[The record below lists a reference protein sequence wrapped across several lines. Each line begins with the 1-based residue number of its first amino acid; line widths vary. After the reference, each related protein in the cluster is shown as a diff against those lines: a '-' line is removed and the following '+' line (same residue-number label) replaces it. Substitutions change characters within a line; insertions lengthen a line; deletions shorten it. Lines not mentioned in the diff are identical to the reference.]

1 MKAIRTDSEISAITE
16 SCEIAALV
24 LQDLVHLTVEGISTY
39 DLDQIG
45 KEKIAQYG
53 AKSACYN
60 YRHGANIFPAY
71 TCISINEEIVHG
83 IGRIDRM
90 VQNGDIVSLDVCVS
104 YNGYIGDNAK
114 TIAIGSVDTKIENL
128 LEDTENALRKGIECA
143 RAGNRVGDI
152 SNAIESFIRPKG
164 YGIVRDFVGHGVGKT
179 MHELPQIPNFGKK
192 NTGPLLKPG
201 MALAIEPMIN
211 LGSPN
216 IRFLEDEWTA
226 VTADKQPSAHFEHT
240 VLVTDGDPKILTKVK
255 N

>member
-1 MKAIRTDSEISAITE
+1 MKAIRSDSEISAIAE

-24 LQDLVHLTVEGISTY
+24 LRDLVDRAVEGISTY

-45 KEKIAQYG
+45 KAKMAEYG

-83 IGRIDRM
+83 IGRIDRI
-90 VQNGDIVSLDVCVS
+90 VQEGDLFSLDVCVS

-114 TIAIGSVDTKIENL
+114 TIASGTADTKLENL
-128 LEDTENALRKGIECA
+128 LEDTQNALLKGIYRA

-152 SNAIESFIRPKG
+152 SNAIESFIKPKG

-192 NTGPLLKPG
+192 GTGSLLNPG
-201 MALAIEPMIN
+201 MTLAIEPMIN
-211 LGSPN
+211 LGTPK
-216 IRFLEDEWTA
+216 IRFLKDGWTA
-226 VTADKQPSAHFEHT
+226 VTADRQPSAHFEHT
-240 VLVTDGDPKILTKVK
+240 ILVTDGDPQILTKVK

>member
-1 MKAIRTDSEISAITE
+1 MKAIRSDSEISAIAE

-24 LQDLVHLTVEGISTY
+24 LRDLVDVAVEGISTY

-45 KEKIAQYG
+45 KAKMAEYG

-83 IGRIDRM
+83 IGRIDRI
-90 VQNGDIVSLDVCVS
+90 VQEGDLVSLDVCVS

-114 TIAIGSVDTKIENL
+114 TIAIGTVDTKMENL
-128 LEDTENALRKGIECA
+128 LEDTQNALLKGIDRA

-152 SNAIESFIRPKG
+152 SNAIESFIKPKG

-192 NTGPLLKPG
+192 GTGSLLNPG
-201 MALAIEPMIN
+201 MTLAIEPMIN
-211 LGSPN
+211 LGTPK
-216 IRFLEDEWTA
+216 IRFLKDGWTA
-226 VTADKQPSAHFEHT
+226 VTADRQPSAHFEHT
-240 VLVTDGDPKILTKVK
+240 ILVTDGDPQILTKVK

>member
-1 MKAIRTDSEISAITE
+1 MKAIRTDSEISAIAE

-24 LQDLVHLTVEGISTY
+24 LQDLVDVAVEGISTY

-45 KEKIAQYG
+45 KAKMAEYG

-83 IGRIDRM
+83 IGRIDRI
-90 VQNGDIVSLDVCVS
+90 VQESDLVSLDVCVS

-114 TIAIGSVDTKIENL
+114 TIAIGTVDTKLENL
-128 LEDTENALRKGIECA
+128 LEDTQNALLKGIDRA

-152 SNAIESFIRPKG
+152 SNAIESFIKPKG

-192 NTGPLLKPG
+192 GTGSLLNPG
-201 MALAIEPMIN
+201 MTLAIEPMIN
-211 LGSPN
+211 LGTPK
-216 IRFLEDEWTA
+216 IRFLKDGWTA
-226 VTADKQPSAHFEHT
+226 VTADRQPSAHFEHT
-240 VLVTDGDPKILTKVK
+240 ILVTDGDPQILTKVK

>member
-1 MKAIRTDSEISAITE
+1 MKPIRSDSEISAITDA
-16 SCEIAALV
+16 CEIAALV
-24 LQDLVHLTVEGISTY
+24 LQELVDLTEEGISTY

-45 KEKIAQYG
+45 KAKMAEYD

-60 YRHGANIFPAY
+60 YRHGSNIFPAY

-83 IGRIDRM
+83 IGRIDRI
-90 VQNGDIVSLDVCVS
+90 VQDGDIVSLDVCIS
-104 YNGYIGDNAK
+104 YKGYIGDNAK
-114 TIAIGSVDTKIENL
+114 TIAIGTVDSEVQNL
-128 LEDTENALRKGIECA
+128 LEDTQNALVKGIDRA

-152 SNAIESFIRPKG
+152 SNAVESFIKPKG

-192 NTGPLLKPG
+192 GTGPLLRPG
-201 MALAIEPMIN
+201 MTLAIEPMIN

-216 IRFLEDEWTA
+216 IRFLEDGWTA
-226 VTADKQPSAHFEHT
+226 ITADKKPSAHFEHT
-240 VLVTDGDPKILTKVK
+240 ILVTEGDPKILTKVK

>member
-1 MKAIRTDSEISAITE
+1 MKAIRSDSEISAIAK

-24 LQDLVHLTVEGISTY
+24 LQYLVDTTSEGITTY
-39 DLDQIG
+39 DIDQLG
-45 KEKIAQYG
+45 KEKIAEYG

-71 TCISINEEIVHG
+71 TCISVNEEIVHG
-83 IGRIDRM
+83 IGRIDRT
-90 VQNGDIVSLDVCVS
+90 VQNGDIVSLDVCVN
-104 YNGYIGDNAK
+104 YDGFIGDNAR
-114 TIAIGSVDTKIENL
+114 TIAIGSVDPKIENL
-128 LEDTENALRKGIECA
+128 LADTENALLKGIEQV
-143 RAGNRVGDI
+143 RPGNRVGDI
-152 SNAIESFIRPKG
+152 SDAIESFIQPKG

-192 NTGPLLKPG
+192 GTGPLLKPG

-216 IRFLEDEWTA
+216 LRFLEDGWTA
-226 VTADKQPSAHFEHT
+226 VTADNQPSAHFEHT
-240 VLVTDGDPKILTKVK
+240 VLVTEGDPKILTKVK

>member
-90 VQNGDIVSLDVCVS
+90 VQYGDIVSLDVCVS

-128 LEDTENALRKGIECA
+128 LEDTENALQKGIECA

-216 IRFLEDEWTA
+216 IRFLEDGWTA

>member
-1 MKAIRTDSEISAITE
+1 MKAIRSDSEISAIAE

-24 LQDLVHLTVEGISTY
+24 LRDLVDVAVEGISTY

-45 KEKIAQYG
+45 KAKMAEYG

-83 IGRIDRM
+83 IGRIDRI
-90 VQNGDIVSLDVCVS
+90 VQEGDLVSLDVCVS

-114 TIAIGSVDTKIENL
+114 TIAIGTVDTKLENL
-128 LEDTENALRKGIECA
+128 LEDTQNALLKGIDCA

-152 SNAIESFIRPKG
+152 SNAIESFIKPKG

-192 NTGPLLKPG
+192 GTGSLLNPG
-201 MALAIEPMIN
+201 MTLAIEPMIN
-211 LGSPN
+211 LGTPK
-216 IRFLEDEWTA
+216 IRFLKDGWTA
-226 VTADKQPSAHFEHT
+226 VTADRQPSAHFEHT
-240 VLVTDGDPKILTKVK
+240 ILVTDGDPQILTKVK

>member
-1 MKAIRTDSEISAITE
+1 MKAIRPDSEITAIAE

-24 LQDLVHLTVEGISTY
+24 LQDLVDATVEGISTY

-45 KEKIAQYG
+45 KAKIAEYG

-60 YRHGANIFPAY
+60 YRHGSNIFPAY
-71 TCISINEEIVHG
+71 TCISVNEEIVHG
-83 IGRIDRM
+83 IGRIDRI
-90 VQNGDIVSLDVCVS
+90 VQDGDVVSLDVCVS
-104 YNGYIGDNAK
+104 YNGYIGDNAR
-114 TIAIGSVDTKIENL
+114 TIAIGSVEPNLKNL
-128 LEDTENALRKGIECA
+128 LEDTQNALLKGIDCA

-152 SNAIESFIRPKG
+152 SNAVESFIKPKG

-192 NTGPLLKPG
+192 GTGSLLSPG
-201 MALAIEPMIN
+201 MTLAIEPMIN

-216 IRFLEDEWTA
+216 IRFLEDGWTA
-226 VTADKQPSAHFEHT
+226 VTADKKPSAHFEHT
-240 VLVTDGDPKILTKVK
+240 ILVTDGDPKILTKVK

>member
-1 MKAIRTDSEISAITE
+1 MKAIRSDSEISAIAE

-24 LQDLVHLTVEGISTY
+24 LQDLVDVAVEGISTY

-45 KEKIAQYG
+45 KAKMAEYG

-83 IGRIDRM
+83 IGRIDRI
-90 VQNGDIVSLDVCVS
+90 VQEGDLVSLDVCVS

-114 TIAIGSVDTKIENL
+114 TIAIGTVDTKLENL
-128 LEDTENALRKGIECA
+128 LEDTQNALLKGIDRA

-152 SNAIESFIRPKG
+152 SNAIESFIKPKG

-192 NTGPLLKPG
+192 GTGSLLNPG
-201 MALAIEPMIN
+201 MTLAIEPMIN
-211 LGSPN
+211 LGTPK
-216 IRFLEDEWTA
+216 IRFLKDGWTA
-226 VTADKQPSAHFEHT
+226 VTADRQPSAHFEHT
-240 VLVTDGDPKILTKVK
+240 ILVTDGDPQILTKVK

>member
-1 MKAIRTDSEISAITE
+1 MKAIRTDSEISAIAE

-24 LQDLVHLTVEGISTY
+24 LQNLVDLTAEGISTY
-39 DLDQIG
+39 DLDQLG
-45 KEKIAQYG
+45 KAKIAEYG

-60 YRHGANIFPAY
+60 YCHGANIFPAH
-71 TCISINEEIVHG
+71 TCISVNEEIVHG
-83 IGRIDRM
+83 IGRIDRN
-90 VQNGDIVSLDVCVS
+90 VQNGDIISLDVCVS
-104 YNGYIGDNAK
+104 YNGYIGDNAR
-114 TIAIGSVDTKIENL
+114 TIALGSVNPKLENL
-128 LEDTENALRKGIECA
+128 LEDTHTALLKGIECA

-152 SNAIESFIRPKG
+152 SNAIESFIQPKG

-179 MHELPQIPNFGKK
+179 MHELPQIPNFGKRG
-192 NTGPLLKPG
+192 TGPLLKPG

-216 IRFLEDEWTA
+216 IRFLEDGWTA

-240 VLVTDGDPKILTKVK
+240 VLVTEGDPKILTKVK

>member
-1 MKAIRTDSEISAITE
+1 MKAIRSDSEISSIEA

-24 LQDLVHLTVEGISTY
+24 LQYLVDSTLEGISTY
-39 DLDQIG
+39 DIDQLG
-45 KEKIAQYG
+45 KEKIAEYG

-71 TCISINEEIVHG
+71 TCISVNEEIVHG
-83 IGRIDRM
+83 IGRIDRTILT
-90 VQNGDIVSLDVCVS
+90 GDIVSLDVCVN
-104 YNGYIGDNAK
+104 YNGYIGDNAR
-114 TIAIGSVDTKIENL
+114 TIAIGSVEPKIKNL
-128 LEDTENALRKGIECA
+128 LEDTQNALLKGIE
-143 RAGNRVGDI
+143 RVRPGNRVGDI
-152 SNAIESFIRPKG
+152 SNAIESFIQPKG

-192 NTGPLLKPG
+192 GIGPLLKPG

-216 IRFLEDEWTA
+216 IQFLEDGWTA
-226 VTADKQPSAHFEHT
+226 VTADEQPSAHFEHT
-240 VLVTDGDPKILTKVK
+240 VLVTDEDPKILTKVK

>member
-1 MKAIRTDSEISAITE
+1 MKATRSDSEISAIAE

-24 LQDLVHLTVEGISTY
+24 LQYLVDSTSEGISTY
-39 DLDQIG
+39 DIDQLG
-45 KEKIAQYG
+45 KEKIAEFG

-71 TCISINEEIVHG
+71 TCISVNEEIVHG
-83 IGRIDRM
+83 IGRINRT
-90 VQNGDIVSLDVCVS
+90 VQNGDIVSLDVCVN
-104 YNGYIGDNAK
+104 YNGYIGDNAR
-114 TIAIGSVDTKIENL
+114 TISIGSVDSKIENL
-128 LEDTENALRKGIECA
+128 LEDTENALYKGIE
-143 RAGNRVGDI
+143 RVRPGNRVGDI
-152 SNAIESFIRPKG
+152 SNAIESFIQPKG

-192 NTGPLLKPG
+192 GTGSLLKPG

-216 IRFLEDEWTA
+216 IRFLEDGWTA

-240 VLVTDGDPKILTKVK
+240 ILVTDGDPKILTKVK

>member
-1 MKAIRTDSEISAITE
+1 MKAIRPDSEITAIAE

-24 LQDLVHLTVEGISTY
+24 LQDLVDATVEGISTY

-45 KEKIAQYG
+45 KAKIAEYG

-60 YRHGANIFPAY
+60 YRHGSNIFPAY
-71 TCISINEEIVHG
+71 TCISVNEEIVHG
-83 IGRIDRM
+83 IGRIDRI
-90 VQNGDIVSLDVCVS
+90 VQDGDVVSLDVCVS
-104 YNGYIGDNAK
+104 YNGYIGDNAR
-114 TIAIGSVDTKIENL
+114 TIAIGSVEPNLKNL
-128 LEDTENALRKGIECA
+128 LEDTKNALLKGIDCA

-152 SNAIESFIRPKG
+152 SNAVESFIKPKG

-192 NTGPLLKPG
+192 GTGSLLSPG
-201 MALAIEPMIN
+201 MTLAIEPMIN

-216 IRFLEDEWTA
+216 IRFLEDGWTA
-226 VTADKQPSAHFEHT
+226 VTADKKPSAHFEHT
-240 VLVTDGDPKILTKVK
+240 ILVTDGDPKILTKVK

>member
-1 MKAIRTDSEISAITE
+1 MKAIRSDSEISAIAE

-24 LQDLVHLTVEGISTY
+24 LRDLVDVAVEGISTY

-45 KEKIAQYG
+45 KAKMAEYG

-83 IGRIDRM
+83 IGRIDRI
-90 VQNGDIVSLDVCVS
+90 VQEGDLVSLDVCVS

-114 TIAIGSVDTKIENL
+114 TIAIGTVDTKLENL
-128 LEDTENALRKGIECA
+128 LEDTQNALLKGIDRA

-152 SNAIESFIRPKG
+152 SNAIESFIKPKG

-192 NTGPLLKPG
+192 GTGSLLNPG
-201 MALAIEPMIN
+201 MTLAIEPMIN
-211 LGSPN
+211 LGTPK
-216 IRFLEDEWTA
+216 IRFLKDGWTA
-226 VTADKQPSAHFEHT
+226 VTADRQPSAHFEHT
-240 VLVTDGDPKILTKVK
+240 ILVTDGDPQILTKVK

>member
-1 MKAIRTDSEISAITE
+1 MKAIRPDSEITAIAE

-24 LQDLVHLTVEGISTY
+24 LQDLVDATVEGISTY

-45 KEKIAQYG
+45 KAKIAEYG

-60 YRHGANIFPAY
+60 YRHGSNIFPAY
-71 TCISINEEIVHG
+71 TCISVNEEIVHG
-83 IGRIDRM
+83 IGRIDRI
-90 VQNGDIVSLDVCVS
+90 VQDGDVVSLDVCVS
-104 YNGYIGDNAK
+104 YNGYIGDNAR
-114 TIAIGSVDTKIENL
+114 TIAIGSVEPNLKNL
-128 LEDTENALRKGIECA
+128 LEDTQNALLKGIDCA

-152 SNAIESFIRPKG
+152 SNAVESFIKPKG

-192 NTGPLLKPG
+192 GTGSLLSPG
-201 MALAIEPMIN
+201 MTLALEPMIN

-216 IRFLEDEWTA
+216 IRFLEDGWTA
-226 VTADKQPSAHFEHT
+226 VTADKKPSAHFEHT
-240 VLVTDGDPKILTKVK
+240 ILVTDGDPKILTKVK